1 MTVNHG
7 GSLGRNYFLS
17 YINLI
22 LISRNCSLKQ
32 ARDLA
37 MQLFFRNNIDQ
48 YGKETYY
55 RFIEAYEELEQKQQ
69 KEGA

>member
-7 GSLGRNYFLS
+7 GSLGKEYFLS

-22 LISRNCSLKQ
+22 KLSRNCTLEQ

-37 MQLFFRNNIDQ
+37 MELFFKNNIDQ
-48 YGKETYY
+48 YGKDTYN
-55 RFIEAYEELEQKQQ
+55 RFLDAHQDLIQQ
-69 KEGA
+69 EC

>member
-32 ARDLA
+32 ARDLT
-37 MQLFFRNNIDQ
+37 MELFFRNNIDQ
-48 YGKETYY
+48 YGKETYE
-55 RFIEAYEELEQKQQ
+55 RFLEAYRDLEKNHYS
-69 KEGA
+69 

>member
-7 GSLGRNYFLS
+7 GSLGKNYFLS

-32 ARDLA
+32 ASDLV
-37 MQLFFRNNIDQ
+37 MQLFFKNNINQ
-48 YGKETYY
+48 YGKGTYE
-55 RFIEAYEELEQKQQ
+55 RFMEAYRELEQK
-69 KEGA
+69 EA

>member
-55 RFIEAYEELEQKQQ
+55 RFIEAYEELEQKQ
-69 KEGA
+69 

>member
-7 GSLGRNYFLS
+7 GSLGKNYFLS

-32 ARDLA
+32 ARDLV
-37 MQLFFRNNIDQ
+37 MQLFFKNNIDQ
-48 YGKETYY
+48 YGKETYE
-55 RFIEAYEELEQKQQ
+55 RFMEAYIELEQK
-69 KEGA
+69 EA